1 MKSGLPIDVHALLQG
16 RVEALRLEYKSTWDR
31 YCGSSALRT
40 ICAFANDLLNT
51 NGGYIVLGVEE
62 ENGVPRLPPRG
73 IPEAELERI
82 QNELRGACNR
92 IQPHYMPTIVPEQVG
107 DRWVIIA
114 WCPGGEGRPYE
125 APESLESGA
134 PRHPYVREASSTR
147 EAKGELLRQ
156 LHEVSTRVPFD
167 DRACYDA
174 TSHDILPALVHEHLH
189 EVRSRLAGE
198 RIAPEELYRKLN
210 LLKRVN
216 GHEAP
221 KNVALLFFSSEPR
234 RWFRGARIEIAQ
246 FPEGKSGSQI
256 IERNIDGP
264 LPTMIRTALDYL
276 RGLIPTEIR
285 KLPDRAE
292 ALHISAW
299 PFAAVEE
306 ALINAVHH
314 RGYDVPDPVKVYIL
328 PDAMKIAS
336 YPGPVS
342 GLSLKDLES
351 GDPPPVPARNKRIA
365 ELLKDLQ
372 LAEARGTGIGKIR
385 REMERNGSPPP
396 SLRFDEDRTW
406 FEVTLPIHPAFVR
419 RESGSSSQPIRSGQ
433 PAPPEELV
441 GRDELV
447 PLLVRAL
454 ESQSVLL
461 LGPQGRGVS
470 SVLGAIHEALSASNR
485 RAVTIDLHGVDFVG
499 GFVAALMDWEEKGRA
514 EAPARDDQLQALAE
528 RFDRGLLGSLEALLD
543 HLAEVHPDGLTI
555 LIDGIDEFYDRDVTR
570 WEDQRSA
577 AWPQVELLRVLSRRK
592 HLRLLGTAR
601 SFSSLSTELQSV
613 LSTGIRVLT
622 VPPLGHAASLELSG
636 RLLRGA
642 GLPTSPPVLD
652 LLAQLSAG
660 IPGLLVALIHALRAR
675 QTASAE
681 VVQELF
687 DELATEDA
695 DRAGLRRRISQFLAY
710 IELHCRMAGDP
721 RRAEGLTGVLDAA
734 ADSPTGRR
742 RLDLIANVTTN
753 GRPRMQVL
761 TALRELEQEGWLVE
775 VDGVVRFEHPWL
787 RDEWLRFRALPPA
800 SPSALP
806 EDDVPF

>member
-51 NGGYIVLGVEE
+51 NGGYVIFGVEE
-62 ENGVPRLPPRG
+62 EDGVPRLPPRG
-73 IPEAELERI
+73 LAVSDLERVK
-82 QNELRGACNR
+82 NELRGACNR

-107 DRWVIIA
+107 DRWVIVA

-134 PRHPYVREASSTR
+134 PRRPYVREASSTR

-156 LHEVSTRVPFD
+156 LHEVAARVPFD

-198 RIAPEELYRKLN
+198 RIEPDELYRKLN
-210 LLKRVN
+210 LLKRIN

-256 IERNIDGP
+256 IERNIEGP

-285 KLPDRAE
+285 KVPDRAE
-292 ALHISAW
+292 ALHIAAW

-314 RGYDVPDPVKVYIL
+314 RGYDVPDPIKVYIL
-328 PDAMKIAS
+328 PDALKIAS

-419 RESGSSSQPIRSGQ
+419 RETDSGAQPLRLGR
-433 PAPPEELV
+433 PAPPEEVVGREETVNLVLRVLTRQGVQLV
-441 GRDELV
+441 G
-447 PLLVRAL
+447 P
-454 ESQSVLL
+454 
-461 LGPQGRGVS
+461 PGRGVS
-470 SVLGAIHEALSASNR
+470 SLLGLVAQRCRERGALVFQLDLTG
-485 RAVTIDLHGVDFVG
+485 VTL
-499 GFVAALMDWEEKGRA
+499 
-514 EAPARDDQLQALAE
+514 
-528 RFDRGLLGSLEALLD
+528 RGLLAAMLDWMGQDPIAMATPPPSLAWD
-543 HLAEVHPDGLTI
+543 A
-555 LIDGIDEFYDRDVTR
+555 DRGAPRDLGR
-570 WEDQRSA
+570 FLRDL
-577 AWPQVELLRVLSRRK
+577 PELLPESPICFVLDNIGSYSYESYSGNASPISMLQDLTGRRPNDRVIGASERASVATLSGT
-592 HLRLLGTAR
+592 RLM
-601 SFSSLSTELQSV
+601 F
-613 LSTGIRVLT
+613 
-622 VPPLGHAASLELSG
+622 VPPLTPMDARTLAL
-636 RLLRGA
+636 RLLRGSRLGEDTEVVGMLAEASA
-642 GLPTSPPVLD
+642 GLPSLMVAFVAEMSLHADGSVEGAIRAVDHVLHD
-652 LLAQLSAG
+652 RSDPA
-660 IPGLLVALIHALRAR
+660 RAR
-675 QTASAE
+675 ARVARFVEQTFRVGRTRPNAPDQK
-681 VVQELF
+681 V
-687 DELATEDA
+687 T
-695 DRAGLRRRISQFLAY
+695 RAILREI
-710 IELHCRMAGDP
+710 AGHP
-721 RRAEGLTGVLDAA
+721 A
-734 ADSPTGRR
+734 GRR
-742 RLDLIANVTTN
+742 RLDLIASLVSA
-753 GRPRMQVL
+753 GLPRAGVL
-761 TALRELEQEGWLVE
+761 EALQELEGEGWVAEL
-775 VDGVVRFEHPWL
+775 DGALRFEHPIL
-787 RDEWLRFRALPPA
+787 RDAWLAHAEEP
-800 SPSALP
+800 
-806 EDDVPF
+806 